1 MEAIFNAQV
10 GMAFG
15 GIAVLLV
22 LYLVLMGWLK
32 RSGQNKPDQE
42 GNPAQAEGLS
52 PQTQKVLASGAQDVQ
67 APEEKKRKQINLQGK
82 DAEIA
87 AGVLR
92 RMLQDPDALKD

>member
-22 LYLVLMGWLK
+22 IYLVLMGWLK

-42 GNPAQAEGLS
+42 GNPAQAER
-52 PQTQKVLASGAQDVQ
+52 PVATK
-67 APEEKKRKQINLQGK
+67 PKR
-82 DAEIA
+82 
-87 AGVLR
+87 
-92 RMLQDPDALKD
+92 